1 MTLADRL
8 QSVRRLFL
16 DTAPVIYY
24 VEENARYLPLV
35 ETVFDRLDTNAFTA
49 VTSPVTLAECL
60 VAPYRSNET
69 ELRQV
74 FADDIVSGSK
84 TEFVPIDRTI
94 ADKAGELR
102 ARHNLTLTDAFQIA
116 TAAIQRAVNDVRD
129 YGLVCFFPEG
139 TFLISD
145 TISCEQQVRK
155 LDRPKNTDGRTQHY
169 WDLSHRIVIFGSTG
183 RNGSRQC

>member
-1 MTLADRL
+1 MTLAERL

-35 ETVFDRLDTNAFTA
+35 ETVFDRLDTNVLAA

-60 VAPYRSNET
+60 VAPYRSDQA

-74 FADDIVSGSK
+74 FADVIVSGSN

-94 ADKAGELR
+94 ADKAGELW
-102 ARHNLTLTDAFQIA
+102 ARHNLTLTDA
-116 TAAIQRAVNDVRD
+116 
-129 YGLVCFFPEG
+129 L
-139 TFLISD
+139 
-145 TISCEQQVRK
+145 
-155 LDRPKNTDGRTQHY
+155 
-169 WDLSHRIVIFGSTG
+169 TG
-183 RNGSRQC
+183 RYCLERRLRRLPDQRHLAQAHHRHRDPRS

>member
-1 MTLADRL
+1 MIIAERL

-16 DTAPVIYY
+16 DRAPVIYY
-24 VEENARYLPLV
+24 VEENTRYLPLV
-35 ETVFDRLDTNAFTA
+35 ETVFDRLDTNALTA

-74 FADDIVSGSK
+74 FADVIVSGSN

-116 TAAIQRAVNDVRD
+116 TALNAGCDAFLTNDISLKRITD
-129 YGLVCFFPEG
+129 LEILVLEE
-139 TFLISD
+139 LES
-145 TISCEQQVRK
+145 
-155 LDRPKNTDGRTQHY
+155 
-169 WDLSHRIVIFGSTG
+169 
-183 RNGSRQC
+183 